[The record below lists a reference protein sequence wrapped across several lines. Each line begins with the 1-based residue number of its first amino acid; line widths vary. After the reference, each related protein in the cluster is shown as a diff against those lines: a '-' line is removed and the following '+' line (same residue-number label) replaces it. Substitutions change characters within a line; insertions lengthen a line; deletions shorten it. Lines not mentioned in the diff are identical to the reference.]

1 MSRRQRW
8 RQHLAP
14 RSKDFVRGN
23 WSGLFKF
30 SEFFV
35 CYLKFTTRA
44 EWQGAQ
50 SKQSGKIEYL
60 LNTYDDW
67 ATAPPQQIGLSFQLF
82 PTIKESKK
90 NVLYEIGINAQAA

>member
-30 SEFFV
+30 SEFFF

-50 SKQSGKIEYL
+50 SKQSGKIE
-60 LNTYDDW
+60 
-67 ATAPPQQIGLSFQLF
+67 
-82 PTIKESKK
+82 
-90 NVLYEIGINAQAA
+90 